1 MTQMGEQNARRYLF
15 VPEIVTHPMRTHL
28 RTRLIALAG
37 SAVVVLSSAA
47 PVTAA
52 RPEGQVAGATG
63 SSWIVMLAPGHAA
76 PADAPGLT
84 RDVGGSVGL
93 IYAHAING
101 FQFKGSAAAAAAL
114 ERNPKVLSVTPDHPV
129 ALTEVLPTGVE
140 RISAFDED
148 TPQSGAYH
156 NGYRGNGARVAV
168 LDTGIDMDHPD
179 LVANIDAGSSKN
191 CINPSAAPNDG
202 YGHGTHVAGTVAA
215 PLNGG
220 PGVVG
225 VAPEADLVAVKIFDD
240 AGNSSESLVLCGFDH
255 VMSLN
260 ADADSSND
268 IDVMN
273 MSFGE
278 QRAWGSCLTDPLHAA
293 VCSAHTAGVI
303 MVAGSGNSAVDAGSF
318 VPAAFPEVISV
329 SALTDFDT
337 VRGGLAGCKFVLE
350 LFSTECDDTLALFSN
365 HGASVDVV
373 APGVFVYSTWIGGTH
388 KTSSGTSMATPHV
401 AGVTALMA
409 AAAPGLT
416 PAQAMANLL
425 ATGECPDGTVAG
437 ADGSC
442 AGQGTWPDDPDGIP
456 EPMIHALRA
465 AVASGNPAEP
475 TAPGAPNLTAASA
488 GNASVALSWTAP
500 ASDGGS
506 PLTGYEVWRGTTSGA
521 ASLLTT
527 LGMTTSY
534 TDTDVSNGSTY
545 YYQVAAVN
553 AVGTGAGSNERSA
566 TPLAPPAPT
575 APGAPNLTAAS
586 AGNASVA
593 LSWTAPASD
602 GGSPLT
608 GYEVW
613 RGTTSGA
620 ASLLTTLGMTT
631 SYTDTDVSNGSTYY
645 YQVAAVNAVGT
656 GAGSNER
663 SATPTSMVPVAR
675 LGGAASNF
683 ASAKGSAGSMS
694 FSLPAGTDRLV
705 AMISVSA
712 TSTTVSSMTWKPDP
726 SNPAL
731 NQPLTRVGRQ
741 AASGNGAVEIW
752 ELADPTPGVAG
763 AALSHTLN
771 ASVKRVM
778 GVHFLDGVGGHGTA
792 VGSGV
797 NGSVI
802 SVDVPSQTGALV
814 LDVLFA
820 HNSTLVHT
828 TGAGQFEH
836 WNTKTTGGVG
846 NLLGAGSS
854 EAGATTTTMSW
865 TSGTGTNHALLAVS
879 YNPR

>member
-566 TPLAPPAPT
+566 TP
-575 APGAPNLTAAS
+575 
-586 AGNASVA
+586 
-593 LSWTAPASD
+593 
-602 GGSPLT
+602 
-608 GYEVW
+608 
-613 RGTTSGA
+613 
-620 ASLLTTLGMTT
+620 
-631 SYTDTDVSNGSTYY
+631 
-645 YQVAAVNAVGT
+645 
-656 GAGSNER
+656 
-663 SATPTSMVPVAR
+663 TSMVPVAR